1 MSNKSKE
8 NKSSKI
14 EEINRYDDEI
24 LHVLNIIVQHLDKF
38 NTLHPQ
44 ITTLHQSQEQ
54 LSTLHLSNQ
63 SNLQESILS
72 LEAKINKLLENQEQI
87 LSLDSKINKLQ
98 ENQERILS
106 LETQLSKLQE
116 NQDKVISICEKL
128 HLRLIQNDEREINR
142 RIREFTISPRN
153 KDPIRF
159 VPTVSTVTKSLGF
172 LSSLTSK

>member
-8 NKSSKI
+8 SKNFKI

-54 LSTLHLSNQ
+54 LFTLHLSNQ
-63 SNLQESILS
+63 ANLLS
-72 LEAKINKLLENQEQI
+72 LDAKINKLLENQEQI
-87 LSLDSKINKLQ
+87 LSLDAKINKLQ

-116 NQDKVISICEKL
+116 NQNKVISICEKL